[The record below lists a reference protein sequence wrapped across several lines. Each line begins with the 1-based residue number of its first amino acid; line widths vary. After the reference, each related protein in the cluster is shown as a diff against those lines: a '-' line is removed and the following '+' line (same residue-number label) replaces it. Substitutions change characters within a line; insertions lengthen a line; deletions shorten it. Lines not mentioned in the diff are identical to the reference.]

1 MSRDLKALVA
11 QMTLEEKAGMCS
23 GKDFWRLKS
32 VPRLDIPEV
41 MVSDGPHGL
50 RKQAGEA
57 DHLGI
62 NDSIL
67 AVCFPAACATAASF
81 DRQLLR
87 TMGDALGQECQAEN
101 VSVLLGP
108 AINIKRSP
116 LCGRNFE
123 YFSEDPYL
131 AGELAA
137 AQVEGVQSHH
147 VGTSLK
153 HYAAN
158 NQEHMRMT
166 CSSDMDERTLREI
179 YLAGFETVVKKAH
192 PYTLMCS
199 YNKVNGEYAS
209 ENKHLLTEI
218 LRDEWGFDG
227 YVMSDWGA
235 VNDRVKGLE
244 AGLELEMPASGGVTD
259 AEIVAAVKEG
269 RLDEAVLDR
278 AVERILDV
286 LFRYADNREDAVFDR
301 NAHHQL
307 SAELEKECAVLL
319 KNEGVLPLNRSQKI
333 AYIGGFAK
341 TPRFQG
347 GGSSHINSCQVSNAL
362 DCALA
367 KGHVEYALGFAHDK
381 DEMDEKLQAEAVEA
395 ARKADVAVIFAG
407 LPDSFESEGY
417 DRSHMH
423 IPACQNQLIE
433 QIAAVQPNTVV
444 VLHNGSPVEMPWAD
458 KVSAIL
464 EMYLGGQGVGIA
476 TDALLFG
483 EANPCG
489 HLPETFPLQLED
501 NPSYLNFP
509 GDGKHV
515 KYAEGVFVGYRYY
528 DKKKMAVRF
537 PFGHGLSYTT
547 FAYSNLRL
555 SSPKL
560 EDGGKVT
567 VQLDITNTGLM
578 AGKAVAQLY
587 VRDLTGTGGR
597 PDKELK
603 GFEKVMLRPGECKT
617 VSMELDA
624 RSLSWYSEE
633 LGDWYAAAGKYQLLM
648 GASSADIRL
657 TGELEFV
664 TDRRLPFTVSP
675 TTTLGEIMAD
685 PRLAPFVTEMIKS
698 FNFTGDQDSEVAS
711 AAVNAEMAAQIM
723 VGMPLRALRSFGSFS
738 AEQLSGLISQLN
750 GLLAQ

>member
-1 MSRDLKALVA
+1 ML
-11 QMTLEEKAGMCS
+11 
-23 GKDFWRLKS
+23 
-32 VPRLDIPEV
+32 P
-41 MVSDGPHGL
+41 
-50 RKQAGEA
+50 
-57 DHLGI
+57 
-62 NDSIL
+62 
-67 AVCFPAACATAASF
+67 
-81 DRQLLR
+81 
-87 TMGDALGQECQAEN
+87 
-101 VSVLLGP
+101 
-108 AINIKRSP
+108 
-116 LCGRNFE
+116 
-123 YFSEDPYL
+123 
-131 AGELAA
+131 
-137 AQVEGVQSHH
+137 
-147 VGTSLK
+147 
-153 HYAAN
+153 
-158 NQEHMRMT
+158 
-166 CSSDMDERTLREI
+166 
-179 YLAGFETVVKKAH
+179 
-192 PYTLMCS
+192 
-199 YNKVNGEYAS
+199 
-209 ENKHLLTEI
+209 EI
-218 LRDEWGFDG
+218 LRVEWGFDG

-278 AVERILDV
+278 AVERILEV
-286 LFRYADNREDAVFDR
+286 LFRYADNREQAVFDR
-301 NAHHQL
+301 DAHHQL
-307 SAELEKECAVLL
+307 AAELEKECAVLL
-319 KNEGVLPLNRSQKI
+319 KNQGVLPLKRSQKI

-341 TPRFQG
+341 NPRFQG
-347 GGSSHINSCQVSNAL
+347 GGSSHINSSHVSNAL

-381 DEMDEKLQAEAVEA
+381 DEVDEALQAEAVEA

-417 DRSHMH
+417 DRTHMQ
-423 IPACQNQLIE
+423 IPACQNRLIE

-444 VLHNGSPVEMPWAD
+444 VLHNGSPVELPWAD

-476 TDALLFG
+476 ADALLFG

-489 HLPETFPLQLED
+489 HLPETFPMQLED

-555 SSPKL
+555 SSPRL

-587 VRDLTGTGGR
+587 VRDLTGTACR

-603 GFEKVMLRPGECKT
+603 GFEKVMLRPGECRT
-617 VSMELDA
+617 VSMELDG

-633 LGDWYAAAGKYQLLM
+633 LGDWYAAAGKYQLLV

-657 TGELEFV
+657 TGEVEFV
-664 TDRRLPFTVSP
+664 TSRRLPFAVTP
-675 TTTLGEIMAD
+675 TTTLGEIMAE
-685 PRLAPFVTEMIKS
+685 PRLAPFVSKMIQS

-711 AAVNAEMAAQIM
+711 AAVNAEMAAQM
-723 VGMPLRALRSFGSFS
+723 MAGMPLRSLRSFGSFS
-738 AEQLSGLISQLN
+738 SEQLSGLIDQLN